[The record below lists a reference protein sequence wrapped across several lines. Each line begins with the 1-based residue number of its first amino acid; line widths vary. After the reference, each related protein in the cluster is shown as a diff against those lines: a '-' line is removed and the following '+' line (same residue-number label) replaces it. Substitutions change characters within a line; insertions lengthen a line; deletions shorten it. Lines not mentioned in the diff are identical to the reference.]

1 MKKIFTLSLL
11 IAVLSAR
18 AVSQEMH
25 DVVNASGGTY
35 TGSNYSCEWSI
46 GELVLVNEMTAGDGK
61 CILTNGFLQ
70 PSVGKKHVNNSP
82 AVIKG
87 HEVRLFNNPV
97 KSLLGVEL
105 ISNEPGV
112 LRLTVYDERGY
123 IKYHGDIN
131 VAGVGSVTNIN
142 MSHYT
147 NGNYLLK
154 TEFLHNGIVNNRKVQ
169 SFKIVKIH

>member
-1 MKKIFTLSLL
+1 MKKIFTLAWLL
-11 IAVLSAR
+11 AVSAT

-35 TGSNYSCEWSI
+35 TGTSYSCEWSI
-46 GELVLVNEMTAGDGK
+46 GELVLVNEMTASDGK

-70 PSVGKKHVNNSP
+70 PSTGKKHTNSSP
-82 AVIKG
+82 SVIKG

-105 ISNEPGV
+105 VSNEAGI

-123 IKYHGDIN
+123 IKYYGDIQ
-131 VAGVGSVTNIN
+131 VSGEGTITNIN

-154 TEFLHNGIVNNRKVQ
+154 TEFVANGVVKNRKVQ